1 MYVCVCNAVTQK
13 QIHQAIS
20 EGADTVQQL
29 REQLDVAGCCGMCI
43 ESVRECLQQTVLPE
57 AV

>member
-20 EGADTVQQL
+20 EGADSVKHL
-29 REQLDVAGCCGMCI
+29 REKLQVTTCCGMCI
-43 ESVRECLQQTVLPE
+43 ESVMKCLQQSLPRE
-57 AV
+57 PA